1 MMLEPGTHREE
12 REVQRGGGGQEGGA
26 RDEHPGAGGQ
36 QAQAQ
41 PPNIGTKLAQ
51 HTAVEIHLT
60 SHYT

>member
-1 MMLEPGTHREE
+1 MVEPGSHGEQA
-12 REVQRGGGGQEGGA
+12 EVHGGGGGEEGGA
-26 RDEHPGAGGQ
+26 RDEHAGAGGQ

-60 SHYT
+60 SQNT